1 MQVSFPKYV
10 AEGFNEDVEGKI
22 CTRMH
27 FQEKFLN
34 LRFDI
39 PELCLR
45 FSGALFIYSGVAVVV

>member
-39 PELCLR
+39 PEL
-45 FSGALFIYSGVAVVV
+45 